1 MNIRKIDIFSPL
13 LIIIVILAF
22 LSLAV
27 IGIEYRMHGLKP
39 VLLLTYFYV
48 IFGILTFMAGYFIA
62 KLIEKKMSRN
72 YDIKNDIKSFFDVI
86 SENKYFT
93 EKLILAIVFFALLL
107 QILNLYLMN
116 GIPLFSGL
124 LKAKAFNSLTIISYI
139 IFLPAVNFLIAKFY
153 RKRYF
158 LLVFFGAILFA
169 ATGYRAT
176 TLAIV
181 ISILITTFY
190 TNGRRFRYFL
200 ILTPIILILGLL
212 IGYIACMSIEWQQWN
227 VTPFSLV
234 FIRAGY
240 TLTVLDYIVRMQNSH
255 PGLLT
260 YYIIT
265 GFFQS
270 VDPRLVLGQ
279 IVFHKDMSITATLF
293 GPAVLELG
301 FIGVGLQMFFLG
313 LMLELL
319 HFVQRIKDGLYT
331 AFYAIGLAYTIIWVE
346 TSPAD
351 LAVWIYYLLAVVLIL
366 NCYYALKRGNRKNKN
381 KSNKN

>member
-1 MNIRKIDIFSPL
+1 MNIRRIDIFSPL
-13 LIIIVILAF
+13 IIIFVILAF
-22 LSLAV
+22 LALAV
-27 IGIEYRMHGLKP
+27 VGIEFRMRGLKP
-39 VLLLTYFYV
+39 VLSLTYVYIF
-48 IFGILTFMAGYFIA
+48 FGILSFIIGFFIA
-62 KLIEKKMSRN
+62 KLIEKRISKN
-72 YDIKNDIKSFFDVI
+72 YDIKNNIRSFFDVI
-86 SENKYFT
+86 SDNNHFT
-93 EKLILAIVFFALLL
+93 EKLMLIIVFLALLL
-107 QILNLYLMN
+107 QIVNLYFMN
-116 GIPLFSGL
+116 EIPLFSGL

-139 IFLPAVNFLIAKFY
+139 IFLPAINFLIAKFY

-158 LLVFFGAILFA
+158 LIVFFGAILFA

-200 ILTPIILILGLL
+200 ILTPIILILGLI
-212 IGYIACMSIEWQQWN
+212 IGYIACLSIEWQQWDVN
-227 VTPFSLV
+227 PLSLV

-240 TLTVLDYIVRMQNSH
+240 TLTVLDYIVRMQNPN

-265 GFFQS
+265 GFFKS

-279 IVFHKDMSITATLF
+279 IVFQKDMSITATMF

-313 LMLELL
+313 IVLELL
-319 HFVQRIKDGLYT
+319 HFIQKIKDGLYT
-331 AFYAIGLAYTIIWVE
+331 AFYSIGLSYTIVWVE

-351 LAVWIYYLLAVVLIL
+351 LAVWIYYLLAIVLIL
-366 NCYYALKRGNRKNKN
+366 NCYLALKKGNKLLNNDKN
-381 KSNKN
+381 